1 MTQKVI
7 QSKSRQS
14 GIALVIVLWML
25 SLLIILATGYSR
37 MVRIETGL
45 TANLVHSNQ
54 AKAIAEAG
62 VWQAV
67 SELLKPR
74 VEQIWKTDGTNY
86 SHEFKQGNINLKI
99 IDESGK
105 IDLNTARSDLLYGLI
120 QSSDASESTEEDHLQ
135 LLQAI
140 LDWRDK
146 DNLVRTNGAEDDD
159 YQRLDYEY
167 GAKDGSFN
175 SLDELQ
181 LVLGMTTTIYNR
193 LKPALTIHSH
203 QAGIN
208 PNSAPREALLAIP
221 GISVEQVDDF
231 IESRLNIT
239 DTQTPP
245 PLIGIDSKHLSK
257 SIGQIFS
264 ISSEGIIH
272 DTHAKLEVIVLMKQY
287 INRPYSILSWQES
300 SESSKKESESEF
312 EETES

>member
-1 MTQKVI
+1 MKRKSFNSK
-7 QSKSRQS
+7 QSQS

-45 TANLVHSNQ
+45 TANLVHSSQ

-62 VWQAV
+62 IWQAV

-74 VEQIWKTDGTNY
+74 FDRIWKSDGTNY
-86 SHEFKQGNINLKI
+86 SIEFKQGNINLNI

-105 IDLNTARSDLLYGLI
+105 IDINTAHSELLYGLI
-120 QSSDASESTEEDHLQ
+120 QSSDTSESNEEDRLQ

-159 YQRLDYEY
+159 YQRLDYGY
-167 GAKDGSFN
+167 GAKDGLFN

-221 GISVEQVDDF
+221 SINVEQVDDF

-239 DTQTPP
+239 DTQTPA
-245 PLIGIDSKHLSK
+245 PLIGIDSKYLSK
-257 SIGQIFS
+257 SNGQIFS

-272 DTHAKLEVIVLMKQY
+272 DTHAKLEVIVLMKQN
-287 INRPYSILSWQES
+287 INKPFSILSWQES
-300 SESSKKESESEF
+300 AESSKKESESSL
-312 EETES
+312 EESES